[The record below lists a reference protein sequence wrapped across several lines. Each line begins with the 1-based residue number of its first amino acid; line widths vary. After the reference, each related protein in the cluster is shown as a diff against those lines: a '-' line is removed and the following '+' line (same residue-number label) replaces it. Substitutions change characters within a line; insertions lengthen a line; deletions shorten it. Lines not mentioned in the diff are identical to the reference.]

1 MKICKLVATFAVAV
15 ASLAGIG
22 AKAADQPF
30 VIKYANIPW
39 FDPVYIADEK
49 GWFADRHRGAKVVPS
64 RPLPHHPA
72 CGSAP
77 GGSTG

>member
-22 AKAADQPF
+22 ANAADQPF

-39 FDPVYIADEK
+39 LDPV
-49 GWFADRHRGAKVVPS
+49 
-64 RPLPHHPA
+64 
-72 CGSAP
+72 
-77 GGSTG
+77 